1 MLLGSFKSWRAA
13 LAAALLL
20 MPFASLR
27 AQAPQHFVP
36 LPAPI
41 PRPPVIAIAGP
52 LERPVV
58 LQSVKVDAEIAGS
71 VALTRVEMVFFNPNR
86 RALEGELQFP
96 LLDGQSIVGFA
107 LDVDGSCARRCQ
119 SRRRAAKRCSRT
131 SRACAWIRPSCR

>member
-1 MLLGSFKSWRAA
+1 MLLGSFKPWGAA
-13 LAAALLL
+13 LAAALFL
-20 MPFASLR
+20 MPFAGLR

-52 LERPVV
+52 MERPVV

-96 LLDGQSIVGFA
+96 LLDGQAITRLAPG
-107 LDVDGSCARRCQ
+107 LDGQLRDAVPGGKARG
-119 SRRRAAKRCSRT
+119 RARVEDA
-131 SRACAWIRPSCR
+131 PP